1 MFDLIQ
7 VCCFQSPQFVF
18 GFVSYFLSFFFF
30 FFFFLASNFHLTLVM
45 QFPSAIAVINNEVT
59 NTNYSYFVSN
69 IKFPITFSSSD
80 AILLTIY
87 ELSIALSCYFI
98 VTHCVCINGL

>member
-18 GFVSYFLSFFFF
+18 GFVSYFLSFFL
-30 FFFFLASNFHLTLVM
+30 FFLALNFHLTLVM
-45 QFPSAIAVINNEVT
+45 QFPSTIAVINNEVT

-80 AILLTIY
+80 AILLTIC

>member
-1 MFDLIQ
+1 
-7 VCCFQSPQFVF
+7 
-18 GFVSYFLSFFFF
+18 
-30 FFFFLASNFHLTLVM
+30 M
-45 QFPSAIAVINNEVT
+45 QFPSTIAVINNEVT

-69 IKFPITFSSSD
+69 IKFPITFLSSD

-98 VTHCVCINGL
+98 VTHCVCINSL